1 MWKQYTYPQPVGGT
15 FLSRRGYALLKKG
28 NEVLIDQLKQDLTVK
43 PNVNPNMPNAD
54 EVTPFP
60 LFLESS
66 KKLYIPKYFG
76 LQSFGVPTH
85 DELEQGDLIDIK
97 FNGLLRK
104 EQEIPIQSFVAAMN
118 DKRRMGGILSLFCGG
133 GKTVLGLYLIS
144 LIQRKTLIIFHKDF
158 LCHQWKERI
167 STFLP
172 NARIGILKQSK
183 VEVDNVDIVLASLQS
198 LAMRDYPL
206 STFATFG
213 MVIIDE
219 CHHLGAEV
227 FCRALPKVTSR
238 VMLGLS
244 ATLRRKDGMSKV
256 FTSFLGDAVFE
267 QKKRQDTS
275 MNVIMRSFYDPNPEY
290 GRERSFRS
298 GGKTI
303 LNVAQ
308 MVNAICS
315 FQPRNDLIIQIIQE
329 IVQKEPNRRLLIL
342 SERRTHLKKLEAM
355 IAERN
360 IGSTGYYVGGMTQ
373 EQLSQSES
381 KQIILAT
388 YQMSSEGMDIPVLN
402 TLILASPISSIEQS
416 IGRIQRQKEHEREYI
431 PMTIDIWDRF
441 SLFQRQGMKRMEFYA
456 KQGYVTENTGGIPVV
471 LPMNQTSKEKESEKK
486 MCYRD
491 DDDND
496 V

>member
-256 FTSFLGDAVFE
+256 FTSFLGDAFSS
-267 QKKRQDTS
+267 K
-275 MNVIMRSFYDPNPEY
+275 
-290 GRERSFRS
+290 
-298 GGKTI
+298 
-303 LNVAQ
+303 
-308 MVNAICS
+308 
-315 FQPRNDLIIQIIQE
+315 RNDKIH
-329 IVQKEPNRRLLIL
+329 R
-342 SERRTHLKKLEAM
+342 
-355 IAERN
+355 
-360 IGSTGYYVGGMTQ
+360 
-373 EQLSQSES
+373 
-381 KQIILAT
+381 
-388 YQMSSEGMDIPVLN
+388 
-402 TLILASPISSIEQS
+402 
-416 IGRIQRQKEHEREYI
+416 
-431 PMTIDIWDRF
+431 
-441 SLFQRQGMKRMEFYA
+441 
-456 KQGYVTENTGGIPVV
+456 
-471 LPMNQTSKEKESEKK
+471 
-486 MCYRD
+486 
-491 DDDND
+491 
-496 V
+496 